1 MHDFAIVNR
10 RALLAQIGLLIGA
23 SALPASALAAPKR
36 KAAKRFFTPT
46 QFQLLTA
53 IADTIIPATDTPGAV
68 ATGAPSQIDK
78 MLLYWASA
86 QRRTEI
92 SGAMD
97 AIDKLALSSTQKT
110 FAALDPAKRK
120 ELLLAFDK
128 DAVKPDP
135 NPKVKPSG
143 LAALLGG
150 GAAAMNPGYAK
161 LKELVIMLY
170 YNSEMAMAQELVFE
184 PLPGKFVPSF
194 PVTPE
199 TRPFAGV
206 GGLG

>member
-1 MHDFAIVNR
+1 MHDFATVNR

-23 SALPASALAAPKR
+23 SALPAAALAAPKR
-36 KAAKRFFTPT
+36 KLTKRFFTKI

-53 IADTIIPATDTPGAV
+53 IADTMIPATDTPGAV
-68 ATGAPSQIDK
+68 ATGAPNQIDG
-78 MLLYWASA
+78 LLLNWASA

-97 AIDKLALSSTQKT
+97 AIDKLALSNTQKT
-110 FAALDPAKRK
+110 FAALDPEKRK
-120 ELLLAFDK
+120 EVLLAFDK

-150 GAAAMNPGYAK
+150 GATAMNPGYAK
-161 LKELVIMLY
+161 LKELVIALY
-170 YNSEMAMAQELVFE
+170 YNSEIAMAQELIFE
-184 PLPGKFVPSF
+184 PLPGKFIPSF
-194 PVTPE
+194 PVTSE